1 MLDLAPQAPAP
12 SPSQGGPEQV
22 GPESVPASRRAGAEA
37 LRDWLVAEAVQIVD
51 AGALLSA
58 IAEHLVGLGLPLDR
72 LTTAIEVLHSE
83 YAGVGRFWTREGGV
97 SVRFF
102 RHSDGEGDEIDR
114 VYKASPF
121 YEAYETGRWIELDIA
136 NIADDAYGIVPELK
150 EAGYR
155 HYICIPLALTTGSR
169 NGITLAT
176 REPRGF
182 DEADRAVLRFLL
194 PTLAIVMELTATR
207 RRLDTVLKIYVGD
220 EPHRA
225 ILAGE
230 IRRGQVNR
238 IRSAILFADMRGYTE
253 RSSTL
258 TPEGAVDLLNDY
270 FDCLVPPIEAEGG
283 EVLKYMGD
291 GLLAIFRESGDDL
304 GGAAQSALSAA
315 DEALRRV
322 DAANAAGR
330 FAPPIEVG
338 IALHHGEA
346 AYGNVGSGTRLD
358 FTVIGRDVNLAS
370 RLAKLNK
377 VLGEPLLMS
386 RTFVEFLWGD
396 PDPLG
401 PHALDG
407 FSDAVAIYRPASRRA
422 NPRAATSNS
431 AV

>member
-1 MLDLAPQAPAP
+1 MLDATPPAP
-12 SPSQGGPEQV
+12 SPAPDAIDAAANAL
-22 GPESVPASRRAGAEA
+22 PPARRVLLGH
-37 LRDWLVAEAVQIVD
+37 LRTWLVTEGVHQPD
-51 AGALLSA
+51 AGALLA
-58 IAEHLVGLGLPLDR
+58 GVAERLIGLGLPLDR
-72 LTTAIEVLHSE
+72 LTTAIDVLHSE
-83 YAGVGRFWTREGGV
+83 YAGVGRFWTREGGL

-102 RHSDGEGDEIDR
+102 RHAEGDGDEVDR
-114 VYKASPF
+114 VYRASPF
-121 YEAYETGRWIELDIA
+121 YEAHETGRWVELDLA
-136 NIADDAYGIVPELK
+136 KTPDDAYGIVPELK

-155 HYICIPLALTTGSR
+155 HYICIPLDFANGTR

-176 REPRGF
+176 RSPGGF
-182 DEADRAVLRFLL
+182 GADDRTILNFIL
-194 PTLAIVMELTATR
+194 PTLAVVMELATVT

-225 ILAGE
+225 ILAGS

-253 RSSTL
+253 RSSVL
-258 TPEGAVDLLNDY
+258 APEAAVELLNDY

-291 GLLAIFRESGDDL
+291 GLLAIFRETGDDL
-304 GGAAQSALSAA
+304 GGAAQSALTAA
-315 DEALRRV
+315 EEALRRV
-322 DAANAAGR
+322 DGANAAGR
-330 FAPPIEVG
+330 FSPPIEVG

-346 AYGNVGSGTRLD
+346 AFGNVGSGTRLD

-377 VLGEPLLMS
+377 ELGESLLMS

-396 PDPLG
+396 PEPLG

-407 FSDAVAIYRPASRRA
+407 FADAVAIYRPAARE
-422 NPRAATSNS
+422 NPLAATSSS

>member
-1 MLDLAPQAPAP
+1 MLDASLPAP
-12 SPSQGGPEQV
+12 PPPPNHGGA
-22 GPESVPASRRAGAEA
+22 VPAARRAGVEA
-37 LRDWLVAEAVQIVD
+37 LRAWLLAEAVQVQD
-51 AGALLSA
+51 AGALLTGVA
-58 IAEHLVGLGLPLDR
+58 ERMIAVGLPLDR

-83 YAGVGRFWTREGGV
+83 YAGVGRFWTRDSGV

-121 YEAYETGRWIELDIA
+121 HEAHETGRWVELDLA
-136 NIADDAYGIVPELK
+136 NTADDAYGIVPELK

-155 HYICIPLALTTGSR
+155 HYICIPLSFTSGSR
-169 NGITLAT
+169 NGLTLAT
-176 REPRGF
+176 RDPAGF
-182 DEADRAVLRFLL
+182 GEADRAVLRALM
-194 PTLAIVMELTATR
+194 PTIAVVMELTGTR

-291 GLLAIFRESGDDL
+291 GLLAIFRETGDDL
-304 GGAAQSALSAA
+304 GGAAQSALTAA
-315 DEALRRV
+315 ENALGQV

-330 FAPPIEVG
+330 FAPPSEVG

-346 AYGNVGSGTRLD
+346 AYGNVGSGARLD

-377 VLGEPLLMS
+377 TLGESLLMS
-386 RTFVEFLWGD
+386 RTFVDFLWGD

-401 PHALDG
+401 QHALDG
-407 FSDAVAIYRPASRRA
+407 FADAVAIYRPRRE
-422 NPRAATSNS
+422 NPRAATSSS

>member
-1 MLDLAPQAPAP
+1 MLQLPADASPPAVTLEDLPAERRDGADRLRTWLLTDGVHAPDT
-12 SPSQGGPEQV
+12 GV
-22 GPESVPASRRAGAEA
+22 LIAG
-37 LRDWLVAEAVQIVD
+37 VAERLI
-51 AGALLSA
+51 
-58 IAEHLVGLGLPLDR
+58 GLGLPLDR
-72 LTTAIEVLHSE
+72 LTTAVEVLHSE
-83 YAGVGRFWTREGGV
+83 YAGVGRFWTREAGL

-102 RHSDGEGDEIDR
+102 PHSQGDGDEVDR

-121 YEAYETGRWIELDIA
+121 YEAHETGRWVELDLA
-136 NIADDAYGIVPELK
+136 TTPDDAYGIVPELK

-155 HYICIPLALTTGSR
+155 HYLCIPLDFANGTR
-169 NGITLAT
+169 NGVTLAT
-176 REPRGF
+176 RSERGF
-182 DEADRAVLRFLL
+182 DADDRAVLRFLL
-194 PTLAIVMELTATR
+194 PTLAVVMELGSVS

-225 ILAGE
+225 ILAGS

-258 TPEGAVDLLNDY
+258 TPEASVALLNDY

-291 GLLAIFRESGDDL
+291 GLLAIFRETGDDL
-304 GGAAQSALSAA
+304 GGAAQSALTAA
-315 DEALRRV
+315 EAALARV
-322 DAANAAGR
+322 DAANSAGK
-330 FAPPIEVG
+330 FAPAIEVG

-377 VLGEPLLMS
+377 ILGESLLMS

-396 PDPLG
+396 PEPLG
-401 PHALDG
+401 PHPLDG
-407 FSDAVAIYRPASRRA
+407 FAEAVAIYRPAASRL
-422 NPRAATSNS
+422 NPTAASSSS